1 VRNKQL
7 RLFIRTVILCI
18 IVIAV
23 GYTIFQ
29 GVKSKEAVKEGDVVP
44 NFELKNLQDHEV
56 ELKDLRGKG
65 VMLNF
70 WGSWCKP
77 CEQEMPFIE
86 EAYKNKP
93 ANVEMYGVNIGDSNL
108 VAEKFM
114 NRVGATFPTLLDH
127 DKAISQAY
135 ALTETPTTFFIDKHG
150 KVVKMIPT
158 MTSAAE
164 VSHYLHM
171 IAP

>member
-1 VRNKQL
+1 MKNKRL
-7 RLFIRTVILCI
+7 RLFMRTVILCI

-29 GVKSKEAVKEGDVVP
+29 VVKSKEAVKEGDSAP
-44 NFELKNLQDHEV
+44 NFELKNLQGHEV

-86 EAYKNKP
+86 KAYKNKP
-93 ANVEMYGVNIGDSNL
+93 ANVEIYGVNIGDSNL
-108 VAEKFM
+108 VAQKFM
-114 NRVGATFPTLLDH
+114 ERVGATFPTLLDH
-127 DKAISQAY
+127 DKDISKAY
-135 ALTETPTTFFIDKHG
+135 ALTETPTTFFIDKNG
-150 KVVKMIPT
+150 KVIKMTPT
-158 MTSAAE
+158 MTSAEE
-164 VSHYLHM
+164 VSHYLNM